1 MIGVQGAVTGYRD
14 AGNARARAARRGA
27 PAGDGEHAR
36 VRAGGE
42 EARLRMYVSGD
53 TLVHDRL
60 REIPRRFPE
69 IDLAMLHLGGTK
81 VLGIFVT
88 MDAEQGLE
96 AMRIMDART
105 TIPIHYNDYT
115 RFESPL
121 TDFEQAVTNAGL
133 DDRVRYLAHGETY
146 EFEAPAEP

>member
-1 MIGVQGAVTGYRD
+1 
-14 AGNARARAARRGA
+14 
-27 PAGDGEHAR
+27 
-36 VRAGGE
+36 
-42 EARLRMYVSGD
+42 
-53 TLVHDRL
+53 
-60 REIPRRFPE
+60 
-69 IDLAMLHLGGTK
+69 LHLGGTK

-121 TDFEQAVTNAGL
+121 EDFKRAVTNAGL
-133 DDRVRYLAHGETY
+133 QDRVHYLNHGDTY
-146 EFEAPAEP
+146 EFEVPVPR